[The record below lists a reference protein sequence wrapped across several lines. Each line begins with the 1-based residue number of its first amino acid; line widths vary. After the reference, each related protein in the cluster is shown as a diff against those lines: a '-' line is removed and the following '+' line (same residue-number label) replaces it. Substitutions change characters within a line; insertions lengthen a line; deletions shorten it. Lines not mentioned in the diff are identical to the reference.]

1 MTFAAGT
8 LVRARGREWVVLPE
22 SSDDL
27 LVVRPLGGSDDEVT
41 GIYTPLEQVQAAT
54 FAPPDPIKDLGD
66 FRSGRLLHDALRLSV
81 RASAGPFRSFGRI
94 AVEPRPYQ
102 LVPLLMAL
110 RQDPIRLL
118 ISDDV
123 GIGKT
128 VEALLVAREML
139 DRGEIRRM
147 AVLCPPHLA
156 EQWQMEM
163 RNKFHIDAELVVAAS
178 AARLERSMKLTAGES
193 VFDRLEATVVSM
205 DFIKTENRRD
215 EFIQK
220 APELVIVD
228 EAHTCTDASA
238 GRGSRHQRNRLV
250 RDLAGKGTRN
260 LILVTATPHS
270 GKDEAFGEL
279 LSFLDPAFRSFAQGT
294 NDAQRAQLARHFVQ
308 RRRGDIKAYLDTE
321 TPFPDREPAID
332 ATYNLSPAYRK
343 LLERVLA
350 YARDSIQVPGEA
362 AQRQRIRWW
371 AALALLRS
379 VSSSPRAAME
389 TLRNRAA
396 FADALSAGEIEELGR
411 RNVLDMIEDE
421 SDEGSD
427 VVPGAEADAADSDGG
442 SPSSTRRRLR
452 GLADEAEALIGSD
465 PKLIRGMSLVRDLM
479 KQGRNPIVFCRYI
492 ATAEYVADA
501 LREDLA
507 RAANKR
513 ELGDVTVE
521 SVTGR
526 LPSEERK
533 KRVEDLADK
542 PRRVLV
548 ATDCLSEGIN
558 LQRGFDAVIHYDLA
572 WNPTR
577 HEQREGRVDRY
588 GQPRKTVVV
597 ATLYGS
603 DNPIDGLV
611 LDVLL
616 RRHERIRTALGFS
629 VPVPVDSNA
638 VLEAI
643 LEGILL
649 KRPKGDGAE
658 QQLVFFEDLV
668 KPKKDD
674 LHKEWERAAEAEKQS
689 RSRFAQRTINVDEVA
704 KELRGARAS
713 VGSAADVK
721 RFTIEALERHGAAVK
736 VNGAIDVDLQN
747 SQRAFLEA
755 TNLGAT
761 LHDKRRFKARFEEP
775 VDEKT
780 LLLAR
785 THPVVEGLASWV
797 MDTALDPIL
806 DSAARRCGAVRTS
819 AVSARTTA
827 LVLRIR
833 YDLTSAASGGQQIA
847 EEARIV
853 AFRGSA
859 AAPEW
864 LAEDAAQQLFASSPS
879 ANVVPEMQSQ
889 SVRTVLDALPTLQPA
904 LEAIARARAQDLRD
918 AHERVRTAGRMVGK
932 TRVEARLPVD
942 LLGIYVFLPHVIA

>member
-22 SSDDL
+22 SSDEM
-27 LVVRPLGGSDDEVT
+27 LVVRPLGGSDDEIT
-41 GIYTPLEQVQAAT
+41 GILTPLELVEAAS
-54 FAPPDPIKDLGD
+54 FAPPDPARDLGD
-66 FRSGRLLHDALRLSV
+66 YRSGRLLHEALRLSV

-110 RQDPIRLL
+110 RLDPIRLL
-118 ISDDV
+118 IADDV
-123 GIGKT
+123 GVGKT
-128 VEALLVAREML
+128 VEALLIARELL
-139 DRGEIRRM
+139 DRGEIQRLS
-147 AVLCPPHLA
+147 VLCPPHLA
-156 EQWQMEM
+156 EQWQTEM
-163 RNKFHIDAELVVAAS
+163 REKFHLDAELVVAAS
-178 AARLERSMKLTAGES
+178 AARLERGMKLAAGES

-205 DFIKTENRRD
+205 DFIKSDARRD
-215 EFIQK
+215 EFIHK

-250 RDLAGKGTRN
+250 RDLAADTNRHM
-260 LILVTATPHS
+260 IFVTATPHS

-279 LSFLDPAFRSFAQGT
+279 LSFLDPRFRAFAIEAG
-294 NDAQRAQLARHFVQ
+294 DKQRADLARHFVQ

-350 YARDSIQVPGEA
+350 YARDSIQGPGEP

-379 VSSSPRAAME
+379 VSSSPRAAVE

-396 FADALSAGEIEELGR
+396 FADAVSANEVEELGR

-427 VVPGAEADAADSDGG
+427 VVPGAEADPEHGAA
-442 SPSSTRRRLR
+442 SPTAARRRLNDLAKEAEGLMGADPKLTR
-452 GLADEAEALIGSD
+452 GLA
-465 PKLIRGMSLVRDLM
+465 LIRDLLSE
-479 KQGRNPIVFCRYI
+479 GRNPIVFCRYI
-492 ATAEYVADA
+492 ATAQYVADA
-501 LREDLA
+501 LSEDLS
-507 RAANKR
+507 RAASKR
-513 ELGDVTVE
+513 AFGEVTVE
-521 SVTGR
+521 AITGQ
-526 LPSEERK
+526 LPADERK
-533 KRVEDLADK
+533 DRVEALADK

-558 LQRGFDAVIHYDLA
+558 LQRGFDAVVHYDLA

-588 GQPRKTVVV
+588 GQPQKSVVV

-611 LDVLL
+611 LEVLL
-616 RRHERIRTALGFS
+616 RKHERIRTALGFS

-643 LEGILL
+643 LEGVLL
-649 KRPKGDGAE
+649 RRPKGDTVAE
-658 QQLVFFEDLV
+658 QLVFFEELV
-668 KPKKDD
+668 KPKEEE
-674 LHKEWERAAEAEKQS
+674 LHKEWDRAAEAEKRS

-704 KELRGARAS
+704 AELRSTQDA
-713 VGSAADVK
+713 VGSMVDIK
-721 RFTIEALERHGAAVK
+721 RFTVETLQRHGAAVK
-736 VNGAIDVDLQN
+736 ANGKIDVDLQAAHR
-747 SQRAFLEA
+747 SFIEA

-761 LHDKRRFKARFEEP
+761 LHDKRHFTARFEEP

-780 LLLAR
+780 LLLSR
-785 THPVVEGLASWV
+785 THPIVEGLASWV
-797 MDTALDPIL
+797 IDTALDPVI
-806 DSAARRCGAVRTS
+806 DGAAARCGAVRTTT
-819 AVSARTTA
+819 VEARTTL
-827 LVLRIR
+827 LVLRMR

-853 AFRGSA
+853 AFRGNADS
-859 AAPEW
+859 PEW
-864 LAEDAAQQLFASSPS
+864 LDDDAAEDLLAATPS
-879 ANVVPEMQSQ
+879 ANVVAEMQRQVVSQ
-889 SVRTVLDALPTLQPA
+889 VIEALPALGPS
-904 LEAIARARAQDLRD
+904 LEAIATTRAEELRAS
-918 AHERVRTAGRMVGK
+918 HERVRTAGRLVGK
-932 TRVEARLPVD
+932 TRVQARLPVD
-942 LLGIYVFLPHVIA
+942 LLGVYVYLPHLAP